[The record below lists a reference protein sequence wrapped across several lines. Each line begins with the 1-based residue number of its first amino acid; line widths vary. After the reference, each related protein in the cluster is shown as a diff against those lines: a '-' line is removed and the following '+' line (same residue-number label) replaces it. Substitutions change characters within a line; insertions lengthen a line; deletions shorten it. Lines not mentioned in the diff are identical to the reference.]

1 LSRARSSSL
10 IEEHQSALTRHKK
23 LSEYESIKQDLAL
36 LNELG
41 DLAPASSTSERRRE
55 LMENALDAL
64 RQGGI
69 EKRLISAPEASRTGS
84 DDGNMDEQGSQG
96 GQQPI

>member
-1 LSRARSSSL
+1 M
-10 IEEHQSALTRHKK
+10 K

-64 RQGGI
+64 RRGGI
-69 EKRLISAPEASRTGS
+69 EKRLISAPEASRAGS
-84 DDGNMDEQGSQG
+84 DDGNMDEQGA
-96 GQQPI
+96 